1 MAQNTFKVR
10 WAFLIPLMA
19 IIVLLFLLLGVSL
32 FRGQMWERIILAG
45 FFISSLLI
53 GIETARRKIVIT
65 EEGLQLEKFF
75 RSKNIFWQ
83 EITHLGVVELRN
95 KAYFLLTTTKGF
107 YFFSNILGNHSLLVR
122 SLADKLGV
130 EKVEI
135 EVKKY
140 LDHPVERLSLIVM
153 SWIAVLIIIAVIIL
167 KFSPA

>member
-1 MAQNTFKVR
+1 MAQNIFKVR
-10 WAFLIPLMA
+10 RAFLIPLTA
-19 IIVLLFLLLGVSL
+19 VIVLLFLLLVVSL
-32 FRGQMWERIILAG
+32 FRGQMWERIVLTG
-45 FFISSLLI
+45 FFISSLFI
-53 GIETARRKIVIT
+53 GIETARREIVVT
-65 EEGLQLEKFF
+65 EEGLQLKKFF
-75 RSKNIFWQ
+75 RIKNFFWR
-83 EITHLGVVELRN
+83 EITHLGVVELRH

-107 YFFSNILGNHSLLVR
+107 YFFSNILRNHSLLVR
-122 SLADKLGV
+122 LLVDKLGE

>member
-1 MAQNTFKVR
+1 MAQNIFKVR
-10 WAFLIPLMA
+10 RAFLIPLTVV
-19 IIVLLFLLLGVSL
+19 IVLLFLLLVVSL
-32 FRGQMWERIILAG
+32 FRGQMWERIVLAV
-45 FFISSLLI
+45 FFISSLFI
-53 GIETARRKIVIT
+53 GIETARRKIVVN

-75 RSKNIFWQ
+75 RIKIFFWR
-83 EITHLGVVELRN
+83 EITHLGVVELRH

-107 YFFSNILGNHSLLVR
+107 YFFSNILENHSLLVR
-122 SLADKLGV
+122 SLVDKLGA

-135 EVKKY
+135 EVKNY

>member
-1 MAQNTFKVR
+1 MEQNIFKVR
-10 WAFLIPLMA
+10 RAFLIPLKA
-19 IIVLLFLLLGVSL
+19 IIVLLFLLLSISL
-32 FRGQMWERIILAG
+32 FRGQMWERIVLAV

-75 RSKNIFWQ
+75 RIKKFFWR

-107 YFFSNILGNHSLLVR
+107 YFFSNILENHSLLVR
-122 SLADKLGV
+122 SLMDKLGA
-130 EKVEI
+130 EKAEL
-135 EVKKY
+135 EVKNY
-140 LDHPVERLSLIVM
+140 LDHPVERLSLIIM
-153 SWIAVLIIIAVIIL
+153 SWMAVLVIIAVIIL